1 MTKEEEQAK
10 ALIKADVSCIVAD
23 REHMTFE
30 DFKQWIY
37 GTIDNYSED
46 EEWLE
51 DVEDYGI
58 KMNVIEKN
66 ARKVYGYIFV
76 NM

>member
-10 ALIKADVSCIVAD
+10 ALISAAVSCIIAD
-23 REHMTFE
+23 GEQMTFE
-30 DFKQWIY
+30 DFKKWIY

-46 EEWLE
+46 EEWLDE
-51 DVEDYGI
+51 VEEFGI
-58 KMNVIEKN
+58 KMNIIEKN